1 MPVPFQRVYLESAGF
16 FMPGEPVSNDEMD
29 AYIAPINRLSERIK
43 RRILA
48 ENGIR
53 DRKSVV

>member
-1 MPVPFQRVYLESAGF
+1 MPVSFHNVCLESAGF
-16 FMPGEPVSNDEMD
+16 FVPGEPVDNERMD
-29 AYIAPINRLSERIK
+29 AFIAPINRMSERIK

-53 DRKSVV
+53 ERY